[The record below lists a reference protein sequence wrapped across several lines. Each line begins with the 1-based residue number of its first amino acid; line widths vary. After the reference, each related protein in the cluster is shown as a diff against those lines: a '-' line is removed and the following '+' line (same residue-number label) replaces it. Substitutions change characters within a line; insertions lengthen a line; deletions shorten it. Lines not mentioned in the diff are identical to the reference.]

1 MASDGQ
7 RPGSQTSHSGR
18 NNPMVEMGPA
28 QGVACFL
35 EKPCS
40 ASSRSNHIP
49 WPLCVDPTK
58 SCFPLLCPDRA
69 IFLLPYGRHKG
80 FHKNLPL
87 CLLNAESIPGVA
99 LGAFYLLSSNS
110 CTFPTDVR
118 GATIMM
124 GFPVGSDGKESAC
137 SARDMGLIPRSGRSP
152 GEGNGY
158 PVKYSCLENSMQRGA

>member
-1 MASDGQ
+1 
-7 RPGSQTSHSGR
+7 
-18 NNPMVEMGPA
+18 MVEMGPA

-40 ASSRSNHIP
+40 ASSWSNHIP
-49 WPLCVDPTK
+49 WPLCIDPTK

-69 IFLLPYGRHKG
+69 VSLLPYGRHKG
-80 FHKNLPL
+80 FHKNLISR
-87 CLLNAESIPGVA
+87 LLNAESIPGVA
-99 LGAFYLLSSNS
+99 LGAFHLLSSNS
-110 CTFPTDVR
+110 CTFATDLR

-137 SARDMGLIPRSGRSP
+137 NARDMGLIPRSGRYP

-158 PVKYSCLENSMQRGA
+158 PVKYSCLENSMDRESWWAAVHEVAKSRTQLSS